1 LSQKQSKKSK
11 SALVQDFCNY
21 LQFNKGLSDNTIKAY
36 KSDILKF
43 LQFLEGDEISNES
56 LKKYVTLLS
65 NENQSENSKVRKIS
79 SINQYV
85 QWSNSVNLSKQIN
98 IEKISLKTGSYLP
111 ETLAVSDIIKMIDSY
126 DFDNFLNARNKAI
139 IDFMYST
146 ACRVSELT
154 DVKISDIDFDDNFVK
169 LQGKGSKQRIVPIGS
184 ELNETLQ
191 SYLKIR
197 KEFENNESY
206 LFISKNK
213 KKLDRSAVFR
223 LIKKTALTVGI
234 NSSVHPHT
242 LRHSAATH
250 MLEAGCDLRTLQE
263 FLGHTSVSTTK
274 IYTKLTKE
282 FLVEIFKESHPRA

>member
-1 LSQKQSKKSK
+1 MSQKQSKKSK
-11 SALVQDFCNY
+11 SALVKDFCNY

-56 LKKYVTLLS
+56 LQKYVTLLS
-65 NENQSENSKVRKIS
+65 NKNQSENSKVRKIS

-139 IDFMYST
+139 IEFMYST

-154 DVKISDIDFDDNFVK
+154 EKNSSIMNHFY
-169 LQGKGSKQRIVPIGS
+169 L
-184 ELNETLQ
+184 
-191 SYLKIR
+191 YLKIKR
-197 KEFENNESY
+197 N
-206 LFISKNK
+206 
-213 KKLDRSAVFR
+213 
-223 LIKKTALTVGI
+223 
-234 NSSVHPHT
+234 
-242 LRHSAATH
+242 
-250 MLEAGCDLRTLQE
+250 
-263 FLGHTSVSTTK
+263 
-274 IYTKLTKE
+274 
-282 FLVEIFKESHPRA
+282 

>member
-1 LSQKQSKKSK
+1 MSQKQSKKSK

-56 LKKYVTLLS
+56 LQQYVTLLS
-65 NENQSENSKVRKIS
+65 NKNQSENSKVRKIS

-197 KEFENNESY
+197 KEFENNESF

-223 LIKKTALTVGI
+223 LIKKTALISGI

-242 LRHSAATH
+242 FRHSAATH

>member
-1 LSQKQSKKSK
+1 MSQKQSKKSK

-56 LKKYVTLLS
+56 LQQYVTLLS
-65 NENQSENSKVRKIS
+65 NKNQSENSKVRKIS

-169 LQGKGSKQRIVPIGS
+169 LQGKGSKQRIVPILS
-184 ELNETLQ
+184 
-191 SYLKIR
+191 
-197 KEFENNESY
+197 
-206 LFISKNK
+206 
-213 KKLDRSAVFR
+213 
-223 LIKKTALTVGI
+223 LIHI
-234 NSSVHPHT
+234 
-242 LRHSAATH
+242 
-250 MLEAGCDLRTLQE
+250 
-263 FLGHTSVSTTK
+263 
-274 IYTKLTKE
+274 
-282 FLVEIFKESHPRA
+282 

>member
-1 LSQKQSKKSK
+1 MSQKQSKKSK

-56 LKKYVTLLS
+56 LQQYITLLS
-65 NENQSENSKVRKIS
+65 NKNQSENSKVRKIS

-85 QWSNSVNLSKQIN
+85 QWSNSVNLSNQIN

-126 DFDNFLNARNKAI
+126 NFDNFLNARNKAI

-184 ELNETLQ
+184 ELNKTLQ

-197 KEFENNESY
+197 KEFENNETF

-223 LIKKTALTVGI
+223 LIKKTALIAGI
-234 NSSVHPHT
+234 NSSVHPHA

>member
-1 LSQKQSKKSK
+1 MSRKQSKKSK
-11 SALVQDFCNY
+11 SALVQEFCNY

-56 LKKYVTLLS
+56 LQQYITLLS
-65 NENQSENSKVRKIS
+65 NKNQSENSKVRKIS

-111 ETLAVSDIIKMIDSY
+111 ETLEVSDIIKMIDSY

-184 ELNETLQ
+184 QLNGTLQ
-191 SYLKIR
+191 PYLKIR

-223 LIKKTALTVGI
+223 VIKKTALISGI

-242 LRHSAATH
+242 FRHSAATH

-263 FLGHTSVSTTK
+263 FLGHTSVSVS
-274 IYTKLTKE
+274 YTHLTLPTNRE
-282 FLVEIFKESHPRA
+282 V